1 MNKKETTILC
11 VLDDLSYILYNTLN
25 VMILEK
31 GTQKEIAEDLKFEL
45 QKQIDNLD
53 KILINSRKKKEINA

>member
-53 KILINSRKKKEINA
+53 KILINSRKKRK